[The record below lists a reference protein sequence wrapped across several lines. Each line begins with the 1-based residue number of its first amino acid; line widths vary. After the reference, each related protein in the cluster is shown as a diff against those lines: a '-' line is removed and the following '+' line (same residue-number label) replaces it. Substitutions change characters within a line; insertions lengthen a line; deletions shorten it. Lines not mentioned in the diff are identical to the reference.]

1 MFSRISRSFYRT
13 SAWRL
18 ALRSTLVFAA
28 ASAAIF
34 LAMYIVVARAVQERS
49 DSWLMRESET
59 LRQVALNT
67 PRGALYDHTLEEV
80 AELASTESSY
90 DGRGHQIQGNT
101 AFFAETDGAGHTPVW
116 VGPKD
121 SAKFLSALSELHSA
135 EDSPASLR
143 VDGWREPFRVVA
155 VEMKPG
161 GGRIYLGLL
170 DAGAAMLMRRLL
182 ARFVLGWMFMVAF
195 GFFITLVGL
204 RRMLRRVDAI
214 TGAAASIRS
223 DDLSTRVP
231 VENQRDEVA
240 RLARTFNNMLDRI
253 SSSVNQLRTL
263 TDSMAHDLKS
273 PITSVRGSLEIA
285 LSLEDREQ
293 SAELVA
299 GAIEQLDRLSEVI
312 TTSLDL
318 AEADGGALRLRLKD
332 TDIGELAGRVA
343 ELYAPAFAENHQKLT
358 VTVISPVHCRIDVG
372 LCSRMLSNLMEN
384 ELRYAGA
391 GAQVRLKVSATAEL
405 ACITVED
412 DGPGFAAELLES
424 AVPAENGQGMAAPRL
439 FHRFVKGADSQ
450 GHGLGLAFVSA
461 VAMAHGGQAVARN
474 RGTNLSPHGGAQ
486 IAVEIPLAGVTR
498 EATELHRTDS
508 LSSPAR

>member
-28 ASAAIF
+28 GSAAVF
-34 LAMYIVVARAVQERS
+34 LVMYIVVAHAVQERS
-49 DSWLMRESET
+49 DAWLMRESET

-67 PRGALYDHTLEEV
+67 PRDALYDHSLAEV
-80 AELASTESSY
+80 GELASTESSY
-90 DGRGHQIQGNT
+90 DGRGHQIRGNT
-101 AFFAETDGAGHTPVW
+101 AFFAETDAAGHTPVW

-121 SAKFLSALSELHSA
+121 NANFLSALAALHSA
-135 EDSPASLR
+135 QDAPASLH
-143 VDGWREPFRVVA
+143 VQGWREPFRVVA
-155 VEMKPG
+155 VDLKPG
-161 GGRIYLGLL
+161 GGRLYLGLL

-182 ARFVLGWMFMVAF
+182 ARFVLGWLFMVAF
-195 GFFITLVGL
+195 GFAITLMGL

-214 TGAAASIRS
+214 TGTAASIRT

-318 AEADGGALRLRLKD
+318 AEADGGALRLRLQAV
-332 TDIGELAGRVA
+332 DIGELAGRVA
-343 ELYAPAFAENHQKLT
+343 ELYAPAFAENRQKLT
-358 VTVISPVHCRIDVG
+358 VTVAMPVHCRIDVG

-391 GAQVRLKVSATAEL
+391 GSEVRLRVSATEEL

-412 DGPGFAAELLES
+412 DGPGFAPELLQA
-424 AVPAENGQGMAAPRL
+424 AVPPGNELGAAAPRL
-439 FHRFVKGADSQ
+439 FHRFVKGSDSQ
-450 GHGLGLAFVSA
+450 GHGLGLAFVNA
-461 VAMAHGGQAVARN
+461 VAMAHGGRAVARN
-474 RGTNLSPHGGAQ
+474 RGTNLSPQGGAQ

-498 EATELHRTDS
+498 PAAELRPADS
-508 LSSPAR
+508 LSSAAR